1 MTDQKTVLLVDDDS
15 EFVQSTEQ
23 LLEAAGFEVHTAG
36 TGADGI
42 EKAKAIVP
50 NLIVL
55 DVMMATQTEGFSVN
69 QDLLKIPE
77 LSGVPVVM
85 LSGIHEKLDLPYR
98 FQVEEGWPCVAF
110 LEKPI
115 LPEELLENVRKF
127 AR

>member
-1 MTDQKTVLLVDDDS
+1 MSDKKSVLLVDDDS
-15 EFVQSTEQ
+15 EFVQATRQ

-55 DVMMATQTEGFSVN
+55 DVMMETQTEGFSVN
-69 QDLLKIPE
+69 QEIRNMPE
-77 LSGVPVVM
+77 LRDVPVIM
-85 LSGIHEKLDLPYR
+85 LSGIHGKVDLPYR
-98 FQVEEGWPCVAF
+98 FQVEKGWPCATF
-110 LEKPI
+110 IEKPI
-115 LPEELLENVRKF
+115 LPEELLASVRKF